1 MFERK
6 LYHHID
12 WALVIAILALCS
24 LGLVMIYSTTS
35 DPTSSRAAS
44 RMHITQMYAIALGLF
59 AMVFTLTLDYRTLV
73 DDTDVG
79 VYHDA
84 TSGREIRG
92 FNARETLLRTAREL
106 IEIVEGIDG
115 WAG

>member
-59 AMVFTLTLDYRTLV
+59 AMVFTLTLDYRTSPLFK
-73 DDTDVG
+73 
-79 VYHDA
+79 
-84 TSGREIRG
+84 SIRLS
-92 FNARETLLRTAREL
+92 NK
-106 IEIVEGIDG
+106 
-115 WAG
+115 